1 MREVGQQVGGLI
13 FKISQVEYFLV
24 ITRATIGWSKWEAV
38 QESPRDRL
46 AYLMGY
52 LPKHWSHL
60 E

>member
-13 FKISQVEYFLV
+13 FKISQVEHFLV
-24 ITRATIGWSKWEAV
+24 ITRATIGWSKWETV

-52 LPKHWSHL
+52 LPKH
-60 E
+60 